1 MVHSPTPRPHPTLSG
16 QAHSRTLT
24 LCVGFALAALAL
36 AGCKSNKGPTVD
48 DLIAE
53 NQELRDRNQ
62 QVEQALNDAESRN
75 ASLQSENADLKGQAS
90 ARPTAQPTGAGRST
104 GFEGLGDVSMRGQN
118 IVVSVAGDVL
128 FSSGSADLRA
138 DARGRLDKIV
148 AVINSRYAGNRIE
161 VAGHTDSDP
170 LRKTKAKWQDNENLS
185 AQRALAV
192 ERYLASK
199 GLPSDRMHI
208 AGYGPAMPKGNKKD
222 SRRVEIII
230 LGN

>member
-1 MVHSPTPRPHPTLSG
+1 MTHTPDHCN
-16 QAHSRTLT
+16 SRTPGPRLGA
-24 LCVGFALAALAL
+24 LFMLVGVAAAALVL
-36 AGCKSNKGPTVD
+36 GGCKSNKGPSVD

-75 ASLQSENADLKGQAS
+75 AALQSENSELRGQMAS
-90 ARPTAQPTGAGRST
+90 RPSGGAGRT
-104 GFEGLGDVSMRGQN
+104 GFEGLGDVSSRDKN

-128 FSSGSADLRA
+128 FASGSADLRA
-138 DARGRLDKIV
+138 DAKRRLDEI
-148 AVINSRYAGNRIE
+148 ASVIKSRYSGSRLEI
-161 VAGHTDSDP
+161 AGHTDSDP
-170 LRKTKAKWQDNENLS
+170 LRKTKSKWQDNENLS
-185 AQRALAV
+185 AQRALSV

-199 GLPSDRMHI
+199 GIGADRMHVS
-208 AGYGPAMPKGNKKD
+208 GHGPSMPRGSKKD

>member
-1 MVHSPTPRPHPTLSG
+1 MSQFPIAFPPSAKPTPTR
-16 QAHSRTLT
+16 SRR
-24 LCVGFALAALAL
+24 FALLVGLAL
-36 AGCKSNKGPTVD
+36 ASLAIGGCKSNKGPTVD

-62 QVEQALNDAESRN
+62 QVEQALNDAEGRN
-75 ASLQSENADLKGQAS
+75 ASLQSENADLKGQVS
-90 ARPTAQPTGAGRST
+90 ARPASQPAGPGRST

-128 FSSGSADLRA
+128 FASGSANLRA
-138 DARGRLDKIV
+138 DARGRLDRIIS
-148 AVINSRYAGNRIE
+148 VINSRYGGNRIE

-185 AQRALAV
+185 AQRALTV

-199 GLPSDRMHI
+199 GVSNDRTHI
-208 AGYGPAMPKGNKKD
+208 SGYGPAMPKGSKKD
-222 SRRVEIII
+222 SRRVEIVI

>member
-1 MVHSPTPRPHPTLSG
+1 MTHSPDTCTSRP
-16 QAHSRTLT
+16 ARTR
-24 LCVGFALAALAL
+24 ARALAL
-36 AGCKSNKGPTVD
+36 LVGVALASLALGGCKSNKGPTVD

-75 ASLQSENADLKGQAS
+75 ATLQSENSDLRGQLS
-90 ARPTAQPTGAGRST
+90 SRPAGRAAGQT
-104 GFEGLGDVSMRGQN
+104 GFEGLGDVSARDKN

-128 FSSGSADLRA
+128 FASGSADLRA
-138 DARGRLDKIV
+138 DAKRKLDDI
-148 AVINSRYAGNRIE
+148 ASVIRSRYSGNRIE
-161 VAGHTDSDP
+161 IAGHTDSDP
-170 LRKTKAKWQDNENLS
+170 LRKTKSKWTDNENLS

-199 GLPSDRMHI
+199 GIGADRMYI
-208 AGYGPAMPKGNKKD
+208 SGYGPSMARGSKKD
-222 SRRVEIII
+222 SRRVEIVI